1 MGRMPT
7 VSNAAA
13 RTAQTAVG
21 SGALEDLAQRPA
33 TWLREIFACRE
44 RARHLSRSLPR
55 LQSGRRRWTSGCL
68 VTALVAGLAVCD
80 VPALEAQSRRVEPAE
95 VRCPSVLGVGVD
107 TDRIYCDVLI
117 GNEIADGIIVVV
129 PPHRGSA
136 IVTFTLY
143 GRHTYSETEVAR
155 GRGYVE
161 YLASTA
167 VATSEKV
174 LARPVV
180 LVEFRTEADLV
191 DRVSGGA
198 GPGGVKAVA
207 PVGGEAIRVT
217 VPEGVSEISIVGL
230 ALQIQRI
237 DGQES
242 YSSPG
247 RPIAVISD
255 VQVEYGAR

>member
-1 MGRMPT
+1 MDREMGLMPST
-7 VSNAAA
+7 SFFKLHAVTRSSCAA
-13 RTAQTAVG
+13 
-21 SGALEDLAQRPA
+21 
-33 TWLREIFACRE
+33 
-44 RARHLSRSLPR
+44 
-55 LQSGRRRWTSGCL
+55 
-68 VTALVAGLAVCD
+68 ALVAGLAH
-80 VPALEAQSRRVEPAE
+80 VPALAAQSRRVEPAE

-117 GNEIADGIIVVV
+117 GNEVADGIIVVI

-136 IVTFTLY
+136 TVTFTLY
-143 GRHTYSETEVAR
+143 GRHTYSEDEVAR
-155 GRGYVE
+155 GRGYIE

-167 VATSEKV
+167 VATTETV

-180 LVEFRTEADLV
+180 LAEFRAEADLV

-207 PVGGEAIRVT
+207 PVGGEGIQVT
-217 VPEGVSEISIVGL
+217 VPEGVREISIVGL
-230 ALQIQRI
+230 ELRVKRV

-242 YSSPG
+242 FSSPG

-255 VQVEYGAR
+255 VQVEYRAR